1 MYLTGL
7 FFPVL
12 CMVLVVVAALFLEI
26 NADISTHIDMLWHAD
41 DQGKYN
47 VPPLYFLNL
56 KWLSELFF
64 WRPSYKLAALILLVL
79 AVFFKFQLS
88 LNYLRKSI
96 DPCSKRYKWIPLCTG
111 ALFFIFPLVMPGWE
125 GEHWYLGKFTSSI
138 WLNSTTVFV
147 FPFVLALF
155 ITSISWIEDS
165 RQEDWKLM
173 VILGII
179 TILIKPSFLFVLI
192 PGLPLYHLLR
202 YGKLNC
208 GFFLSLLASVLW
220 LGILWGM
227 KHMIYQAEIWQDR
240 IFMLNYDSAVVF
252 SPGTVFELHSETL
265 VWDIISSFALLFLAW
280 FFLGKRLWR
289 ERDFQFSLM
298 LFLGSIAVYLLFAES
313 GKRMTHGNFYWQIP
327 LSLFILQLITL
338 KNLLQI
344 QVSKPKLLLL
354 LLVWALHAASLM
366 AFFVRWVTENEMV

>member
-1 MYLTGL
+1 MYLIGL

-26 NADISTHIDMLWHAD
+26 NSDISTHIDMLWHAD

-56 KWLSELFF
+56 KWLGQLFY

-96 DPCSKRYKWIPLCTG
+96 DPRSKSYKWIPLCTG

-147 FPFVLALF
+147 FPFAIALF
-155 ITSISWIEDS
+155 ALAFSW
-165 RQEDWKLM
+165 LM
-173 VILGII
+173 NPKKMTWQLLVLLGLIN
-179 TILIKPSFLFVLI
+179 ILIKPSFLFVLI
-192 PGLPLYHLLR
+192 PGLPIYYLVL
-202 YGKLNC
+202 YGKLDK

-220 LGILWGM
+220 LGVLWVM
-227 KHMIYQAEIWQDR
+227 KNMIYHSEIWQDK
-240 IFMLNYDSAVVF
+240 IFMLNYDSKVVF
-252 SPGTVFELHSETL
+252 RPGIVFELHSETL
-265 VWDIISSFALLFLAW
+265 FWDIISSFALLFLAW

-298 LFLGSIAVYLLFAES
+298 LFLGSIAVYLLFAET
-313 GKRMTHGNFYWQIP
+313 GKRMIHGNFYWQIP
-327 LSLFILQLITL
+327 ITLFILQLITL
-338 KNLLQI
+338 KNLLQF
-344 QVSKPKLLLL
+344 QLSKPKLLLL

-366 AFFVRWVTENEMV
+366 AFFVRWVTENEMM